1 MSNLKNT
8 TMKAYCLFFIFL
20 FSISSLLVSCD
31 TTPLNENVIQQ
42 EEPKFSISKGEN
54 FEAIK
59 QLFSS
64 HTSQTRSLESGTL
77 LDEYD
82 FTKSMT
88 ANFSDKQEKLYLIP
102 STKKDN
108 ELLAGISLD
117 NEIVYLLKLSK
128 TSENIYTLYN
138 ETNEPI
144 CDVKYDSKKQNI
156 VIISN
161 YGNDAIATPTT
172 RGRWYSFACNIGI
185 GTAAAAAGALAAPTM
200 GASVGMVVCTALV
213 QMLIC

>member
-102 STKKDN
+102 STKKNN